1 MDTTSAASALSIYR
15 PGMMISDAMRHSLTV
30 KPLYVPNQVTVL
42 DLRTLM
48 HERFDRH
55 RSAICTLLERCY
67 SRIRRCASVHRTDC
81 VFDIP
86 SFIPGLPLF
95 DQATCIDAVVSHLAR
110 NGFTVSRSGL
120 QGDPSLIISWSI
132 TPTPITQDDVR
143 VQQQQQQSGTRQQ
156 QQQQQQRGGLRSI
169 AEFRPRRFN

>member
-1 MDTTSAASALSIYR
+1 MDTASASASASALSIYR

-67 SRIRRCASVHRTDC
+67 SRIRRCASVQRTDC
-81 VFDIP
+81 VFDVP
-86 SFIPGLPLF
+86 TFIPGLPLF
-95 DQATCIDAVVSHLAR
+95 DQATCIDAVVAHLAR

-132 TPTPITQDDVR
+132 TPTPITQDDV
-143 VQQQQQQSGTRQQ
+143 QQKGGIR
-156 QQQQQQRGGLRSI
+156 QQQQRGGIRSI
-169 AEFRPRRFN
+169 AEFRPKRFH